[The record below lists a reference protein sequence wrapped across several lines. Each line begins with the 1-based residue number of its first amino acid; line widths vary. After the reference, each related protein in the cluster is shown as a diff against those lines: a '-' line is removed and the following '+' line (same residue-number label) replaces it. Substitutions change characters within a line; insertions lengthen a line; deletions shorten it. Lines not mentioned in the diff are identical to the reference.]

1 MKPLL
6 DPNCPDALPDALSSG
21 DYVVNLFALIDGA
34 ASPATGEGECDPSIA
49 PVLHRA
55 GPIAALISTVPV
67 SDYCGADATRHL
79 GDLAWLA
86 PRTTH
91 HAAVLCR
98 AMQHS
103 PVYPAPF
110 GTLFTNLETL
120 TEFMLAHA
128 DALGVFFSA
137 VAGKAEWELKANA
150 RLDDRPALE
159 AVARENWP
167 DWPQLTPGTRHLRIS
182 RDRPGLVA
190 IRRAFSQDMAGR
202 LARGLLPPAS
212 SLRERVV
219 QPGSQVDG
227 GELVGR
233 FALLVPLEGA
243 EALARHVRELAGEAA
258 DEGIAFSLSGPWPP
272 FSFRPDLPRPTSP
285 LAAAE

>member
-6 DPNCPDALPDALSSG
+6 DLNCPDAPPGASPSSEHI
-21 DYVVNLFALIDGA
+21 VNLFALIDGA
-34 ASPATGEGECDPSIA
+34 ASCAIADGECDPSIQ

-55 GPIAALISTVPV
+55 GPIAALIGMVPV
-67 SDYCGADATRHL
+67 ADYCGADAARRL

-98 AMQHS
+98 AMQYS

-110 GTLFTNLETL
+110 GTLFTSLESL

-128 DALGVFFSA
+128 EALGVFFRA
-137 VAGKAEWELKANA
+137 VAGMAEWELKASA
-150 RLDDRPALE
+150 RLDDRSALE
-159 AVARENWP
+159 AVARETWP
-167 DWPQLTPGTRHLRIS
+167 DWPQLAPGTRHLRIS

-190 IRRAFSQDMAGR
+190 IRRDFSQDMAAR
-202 LARGLLPPAS
+202 LARRLLPPAS

-219 QPGSQVDG
+219 QPGSQADG

-233 FALLVPLEGA
+233 FALLVPLDGA
-243 EALARHVRELAGEAA
+243 EALAQQVQSLAGEAA
-258 DEGIAFSLSGPWPP
+258 DEGIALALSGPWPP
-272 FSFRPDLPRPTSP
+272 FSFRPDLPRSSSP
-285 LAAAE
+285 LATAE